1 MDGLSNQVLSMK
13 TFKIAIIATLV
24 ALSIATNYVLIGVHN
39 VKLMDF
45 MVFVGGFC
53 LGSIVGAS
61 IGVLSWLIYGTLNP
75 YGFVPQVWLATM
87 LAESIYGIVG
97 GFLGKSLVS
106 TDFDG
111 QRLRLSVFFATVGFL
126 PTVFYDLITNVA
138 YASSFN
144 VPIVAAI
151 FVGAPFTV
159 LHEVA
164 NAAIFGVCTVP
175 MITALEKLCGGERC
189 GILKK

>member
-1 MDGLSNQVLSMK
+1 MK
-13 TFKIAIIATLV
+13 TFQIAIVATLV

-39 VKLMDF
+39 IKPMDF

-53 LGSIVGAS
+53 FGSLTGAS
-61 IGVLSWLIYGTLNP
+61 IGMLSWLIYGTLNP

-97 GFLGKSLVS
+97 GALGKSLAL
-106 TDFDG
+106 TNFNG
-111 QRLRLSVFFATVGFL
+111 QQFKLSVFFATMGFL
-126 PTVFYDLITNVA
+126 PTVIYDLITNVV

-144 VPIVAAI
+144 IPIVAAI

-159 LHEVA
+159 LHEAA
-164 NAAIFGVCTVP
+164 NAAIFGVCSLP
-175 MITALEKLCGGERC
+175 MITALEKLCGGGRYVVLE
-189 GILKK
+189 K

>member
-1 MDGLSNQVLSMK
+1 MN

-24 ALSIATNYVLIGVHN
+24 ALSIATNYALIGVHN
-39 VKLMDF
+39 IKPMDF
-45 MVFVGGFC
+45 IVFVGGFC
-53 LGSIVGAS
+53 FGSLTGAS

-97 GFLGKSLVS
+97 GILGKSLAS
-106 TDFDG
+106 TDFNG
-111 QRLRLSVFFATVGFL
+111 QQLKLSVFFATLGFL
-126 PTVFYDLITNVA
+126 PTVVYDLITNVA

-144 VPIVAAI
+144 VPVVAAI

-159 LHEVA
+159 LHEVV
-164 NAAIFGVCTVP
+164 NAAIFGVCSVP
-175 MITALEKLCGGERC
+175 MITALKKLCGGR
-189 GILKK
+189 GYVVLKK

>member
-1 MDGLSNQVLSMK
+1 MN
-13 TFKIAIIATLV
+13 TFKVAIIATLV

-39 VKLMDF
+39 IKLMDF
-45 MVFVGGFC
+45 TVFVGGFC
-53 LGSIVGAS
+53 FGPIIGAS

-97 GFLGKSLVS
+97 GFLGKSLTS
-106 TDFDG
+106 TNFNG
-111 QRLRLSVFFATVGFL
+111 QQLKLSVFFATMGFL
-126 PTVFYDLITNVA
+126 PTVIYDLITNVV

-164 NAAIFGVCTVP
+164 NAAIFGVCSVP
-175 MITALEKLCGGERC
+175 MITALERLCGGERY
-189 GILKK
+189 GVPKK

>member
-13 TFKIAIIATLV
+13 TFKIAIITTLV

-53 LGSIVGAS
+53 FGSIVGAS

-97 GFLGKSLVS
+97 GVLGKSLAS
-106 TDFDG
+106 TNHKK
-111 QRLRLSVFFATVGFL
+111 QQLKLSVFFATMGFI
-126 PTVFYDLITNVA
+126 PTVVYDLITNVA

-144 VPIVAAI
+144 VPILAAV

-164 NAAIFGVCTVP
+164 NAVIFGVCSIP
-175 MITALEKLCGGERC
+175 MITALRKLCGGEKRVV
-189 GILKK
+189 LKK